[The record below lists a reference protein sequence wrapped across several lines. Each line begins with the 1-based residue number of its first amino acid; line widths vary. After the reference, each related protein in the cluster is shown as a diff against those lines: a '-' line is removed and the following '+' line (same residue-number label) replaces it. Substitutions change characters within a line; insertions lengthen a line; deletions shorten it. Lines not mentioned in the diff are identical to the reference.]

1 MNLFIST
8 TTLLLVMKKEEKH
21 IPNDYL
27 VTRYQEGDKQALKHL
42 IKQFHPRL
50 EQQILSQTRDKASL
64 EDLVQESWYA
74 IIAGLSK
81 VTLRINFEVWA
92 LSIARRKA
100 VDWIREQQRTRKRA
114 LLLVHE
120 EGNTPTEE
128 DALDI
133 ILERKARLKLA
144 IKGLPHSQ
152 RIVLTMFYLENYS
165 VQEISDVLRISPG
178 TVKSRL
184 FNAREHLKEIFNPN
198 K

>member
-1 MNLFIST
+1 MGNDYII
-8 TTLLLVMKKEEKH
+8 VMKKEETH
-21 IPNDYL
+21 IQNDYL
-27 VTRYQEGDKQALKHL
+27 VTRYQEGDKQALKLL

-50 EQQILSQTRDKASL
+50 EQQIFAQTRDKASL

-74 IIAGLSK
+74 IIAGLST
-81 VTLRINFEVWA
+81 VTLRISFEVWA

-100 VDWIREQQRTRKRA
+100 IDWIREQQRVRKRTQVFIQQEMNA
-114 LLLVHE
+114 
-120 EGNTPTEE
+120 PTEE

-165 VQEISDVLRISPG
+165 VQEISEVLRISAG

>member
-1 MNLFIST
+1 
-8 TTLLLVMKKEEKH
+8 MKKKETH
-21 IPNDYL
+21 IQNDYL
-27 VTRYQEGDKQALKHL
+27 VKQFQEGDRQALKLL
-42 IKQFHPRL
+42 IKRFHPQL
-50 EQQILSQTRDKASL
+50 EQQIFAQTRDKASL

-74 IIAGLSK
+74 IITGLTT
-81 VTLRINFEVWA
+81 VNIRISFEVWA

-100 VDWIREQQRTRKRA
+100 VDWIREQQRARKRA
-114 LLLVHE
+114 QLLAQE
-120 EGNTPTEE
+120 EVKEYTEE

-133 ILERKARLKLA
+133 ILERKARLKHA
-144 IKGLPHSQ
+144 IKGLPQSQ

-165 VQEISDVLRISPG
+165 VQEISDILRISAG

>member
-1 MNLFIST
+1 
-8 TTLLLVMKKEEKH
+8 MKKEETH
-21 IPNDYL
+21 ILNDYL
-27 VTRYQEGDKQALKHL
+27 VVRYQEGDKQALKLL

-50 EQQILSQTRDKASL
+50 EQQIFAQTRDKASL

-74 IIAGLSK
+74 IIAGLTT

-100 VDWIREQQRTRKRA
+100 IDWIREQQRARKRA
-114 LLLVHE
+114 QFFVQE
-120 EGNTPTEE
+120 EMNAPTEE

-133 ILERKARLKLA
+133 ILERKAQLKLA

-165 VQEISDVLRISPG
+165 VQEISDVLRISDG